1 MNLIISWLV
10 LSAAVYV
17 TAMMLSGFHVKN
29 FKSAILVAGLFGVL
43 NLLLG
48 KLLFVS
54 IGLLTLG
61 IGFLLAFLTAWV
73 VNAVILVVTDKL
85 TDHLTIDSFGWA
97 MGGGLMISL
106 LTNVGHWLVNSIF

>member
-1 MNLIISWLV
+1 MNLILSWLV

-43 NLLLG
+43 NVFLG
-48 KLLFVS
+48 KLLFFL
-54 IGLLTLG
+54 IGVLTLG

-97 MGGGLMISL
+97 LGGGLMISA
-106 LTNVGHWLVNSIF
+106 LTNVGYWLVDALL